1 MSHSHND
8 VSARPRGV
16 HLHNRQ
22 GGRFCVARAFFA
34 FISARGHTMVE
45 FTRSIKGYIRI
56 RRTTAAMKIEPP
68 FVVANVV
75 DGLK

>member
-1 MSHSHND
+1 
-8 VSARPRGV
+8 
-16 HLHNRQ
+16 
-22 GGRFCVARAFFA
+22 
-34 FISARGHTMVE
+34 MVE